1 MRAYLLMHRITGTV
15 LPGYRV
21 TSAAEDEIL
30 HANNRLRR
38 RGSEYRFVI
47 DVHSAPS
54 DLPQPLNA
62 TPA

>member
-1 MRAYLLMHRITGTV
+1 MRAYLLMHRATGTV

-21 TSAAEDEIL
+21 TSAAEDEIQQ
-30 HANNRLRR
+30 ANHRLRR

-47 DVHSAPS
+47 DVHSTPD
-54 DLPQPLNA
+54 DLPQSLDV